1 MMNEAAS
8 YFGDFGTR
16 LGHIT
21 AVFAWTAMVFLTAL
35 FFVKRKTVRQHTL
48 IRATAANFVLALLV
62 WVIHVF
68 APVLV
73 RYLAALTVGVVLAM
87 FTISALITGIKDRP
101 PLLKLEGSAFQPTMV
116 AVSIGTVIIA
126 FLLPAWVNYLLAA
139 LSVGGFILFVSDTGL
154 SINPAKRGGG
164 LRSTGRMGTDGLKVT
179 KKHPLHG
186 SAAWGTLAQAS
197 GAGHIPP
204 RPQSG
209 FMLGRLSGKPFL
221 HTGHVL
227 TCAPTGTGKGI
238 GAVIPNLLAYPGSA
252 LVLDIKGEN
261 YAVTARHRAEQG
273 HKVFVLDP
281 FGVTGPARDAFNW
294 LDRLNVTHPDCVGEA
309 ASLAECLVVPS
320 GGEGAHFDETAHN
333 LIQGLLL
340 HVAGLPDPSRRH
352 LGEVRRLLT
361 LDEPSF
367 LAVMADMVADP
378 DAAYGVPARAANSLM
393 STGDRERGSILSTAR
408 RHTAFLDDPRIV
420 EAAARSSFDFADMK
434 ARPVTV
440 YVVIPPNRLEQNKRF
455 MRGLIGSALAALTAD
470 ARKPAHNVA
479 FFLDEFAQLGRM
491 SMIEDAIS
499 LVRGYGVSFW
509 IFVQDISQLRGVYPK
524 WQTFTANAAKQFFG
538 TADFDTA
545 KYISDS
551 LGSATV
557 VYETEGTS
565 RQFMK
570 ASSKSNN
577 EQFTGRA
584 LLTPDEVMR
593 LGPTKPLVFLTGE
606 RPYLLDRLNY
616 LNDPGFSGQ
625 FDPNP
630 YH

>member
-1 MMNEAAS
+1 MMHETAS

-16 LGHIT
+16 LGNIT
-21 AVFAWTAMVFLTAL
+21 EVFAWTVMVFLATL
-35 FFVKRKTVRQHTL
+35 FFVKKKTVRQRAL
-48 IRATAANFVLALLV
+48 IRAPAATFVLALFV
-62 WVIHVF
+62 WVIHVI
-68 APVLV
+68 APAAVK
-73 RYLAALTVGVVLAM
+73 YLAPLMVGGVLALAV
-87 FTISALITGIKDRP
+87 IPPLVTGIKGKP
-101 PLLKLEGSAFQPTMV
+101 PLLKLEGPAILGAMVTV
-116 AVSIGTVIIA
+116 AVAAFIIA
-126 FLLPAWVNYLLAA
+126 FLLPAWISYPLGALFAAGSILSLADR
-139 LSVGGFILFVSDTGL
+139 GFA
-154 SINPAKRGGG
+154 INLAKRGGG
-164 LRSTGRMGTDGLKVT
+164 QPSTGPMGTDGLEVSKNN
-179 KKHPLHG
+179 PLHG
-186 SAAWGTLAQAS
+186 SAGWGTLADAS
-197 GAGHIPP
+197 GTGHIPP

-227 TCAPTGTGKGI
+227 TCAPTGAGKGI

-252 LVLDIKGEN
+252 VVLDIKGEN

-281 FGVTGPARDAFNW
+281 FGVTGRAGDAFNW

-309 ASLAECLVVPS
+309 ANLAECLVIPS

-367 LAVMADMVADP
+367 LAVMADMAADP

-420 EAAARSSFDFADMK
+420 EAAARSSFDFADLK
-434 ARPVTV
+434 AGPVTV

-455 MRGLIGSALAALTAD
+455 LRGLVGSALAALTAE
-470 ARKPAHNVA
+470 AKKPAHNVA

-491 SMIEDAIS
+491 SMLEDAIS

-538 TADFDTA
+538 TADYDTA

-551 LGSATV
+551 LGSATI

-570 ASSKSNN
+570 ASSTSNN